1 MIEVGS
7 REFRH
12 ATLALCLGSGLVFA
26 NLHMTQPLLPMLA
39 QQFQLTELQ
48 ASWSLTITILMLSL
62 SLLVY
67 GPVSDAIG
75 RKTIMV
81 VTMAGAVLTALAL
94 SQVESYSGLLVLRG
108 LQGFCLGGLPAIAI
122 AYMGDEFTRK
132 AVVSEI

>member
-1 MIEVGS
+1 
-7 REFRH
+7 
-12 ATLALCLGSGLVFA
+12 
-26 NLHMTQPLLPMLA
+26 MLA

-94 SQVESYSGLLVLRG
+94 SQVENLQWIAGLTGFARILPWQFCPRLPLPIWAMSSLAKRWYGLLVFILV
-108 LQGFCLGGLPAIAI
+108 LIAS
-122 AYMGDEFTRK
+122 
-132 AVVSEI
+132 AVSVVA